1 MGIRIVGHSHRLGSY
16 RESNEELCANLDIE
30 PDWIVQK
37 TGIKQRYLV
46 GPDEGASDLAH
57 EVVEKALMK
66 SGIASTE
73 VDLIICCTFSND
85 YNYPALAAKV
95 HKSVGA
101 KRECQ
106 TFDLQ
111 ANCAGFVAGLSVASD
126 LMTASDS
133 INRAVVIGVEINSA
147 FIDRTDRESCI
158 YMSDGAAAIILE
170 KSDDYGA
177 AGKMASAFDTDS
189 STYEAVRL
197 KYGGSRH
204 SDPNRVKDGSIKPF
218 MEMNGI
224 TTWKQ
229 AITLLPKNIKRCVC
243 KANIN
248 LADIDNIFF
257 HQANKNMIEYIM
269 KKLKLD
275 AGKTYIN
282 VDEVGNTGAASVG
295 IALSDFLTRNDI
307 KAGSIILF
315 SAVGAG
321 FNFGSVVWRW

>member
-1 MGIRIVGHSHRLGSY
+1 MGIRIVGNSHRLGSY
-16 RESNEELCANLDIE
+16 RESNEELCANLDVDA
-30 PDWIVQK
+30 DWIVQK

-46 GPDEGASDLAH
+46 SADEGASDLAQ
-57 EVVEKALMK
+57 EVAEKALIK
-66 SGIASTE
+66 SGIAPTD

-85 YNYPALAAKV
+85 YSYPALAAKI

-126 LMTASDS
+126 LLTASDDMCV
-133 INRAVVIGVEINSA
+133 AVVIGVEINSA
-147 FIDRTDRESCI
+147 FIDRTDKESCI
-158 YMSDGAAAIILE
+158 YMSDGAAAIVLK
-170 KSDDYGA
+170 KSDKYGTS
-177 AGKMASAFDTDS
+177 GKIASAFDTDS

-204 SDPNRVKDGSIKPF
+204 SDPNRVKDGSIRPF

-224 TTWKQ
+224 ATWKQ
-229 AITLLPKNIKRCVC
+229 AVTLLPKNIKRCVGQ
-243 KANIN
+243 ANIN
-248 LADIDNIFF
+248 LADIDNVFF

-275 AGKTYIN
+275 EAKTYIN

-295 IALSDFLTRNDI
+295 IALSEYLTSNNI
-307 KAGSIILF
+307 EPGSTILF